1 MIDND
6 VQLIHGILDGDDK
19 AFTALV
25 RKYQKSVHAL
35 VWRKVGDFHVAEE
48 ITQDTFL
55 QVYKKLVTLKN
66 PNQFAGWLYV
76 IANRLCLNWLERRKP
91 TMQSLEDTPMEE
103 IEESS
108 YTHHISA
115 ERETEATEH
124 RSTIVKKL
132 LEKLPESERT
142 VLTLYYLG
150 EMDTKAIGRFLG
162 VSVNT
167 ITSRLQRARKR
178 LRTEEELLVHEVLGS
193 VQLPTNL
200 TENIVRRV
208 ADINPASPP
217 TGKPSFPWAAFGA
230 ATVLVILLLGVSS
243 QYIARFQKPYSFE
256 AQSEPTIEIVEAPI
270 VLDTTSKPDIQNRLG
285 RAITPGRNDRTGSQV
300 SEKVLA
306 SNTWGDSNRFS
317 GSEWTQVNGLQGGA
331 SIKLFSTSEGELYAI
346 TATGLY
352 RLANDRNA
360 WSLINTSLPTEEFL
374 PITEHRG
381 ALYLA
386 SHKIFTSTDRGETW
400 NELGDFLPR
409 GYPTGLVITN
419 GAPAQGSQA
428 PITMYLAL
436 LDKGVFRS
444 TDAGKQWIPINDG
457 LTGKRIYALAAVENT
472 AEARHHDDRD
482 RVTSEVFAGTNRGL
496 YRLNAGAW
504 DQLSMGT
511 AKAIYALEVFEKN
524 LYVSAGPDLFTTTNT
539 VEEIASD
546 DNASLNSIY
555 HSTDLGASWTDITP
569 KDKSALVRTPTGIRF
584 LPVDET
590 FLTQNTPK
598 PHLSDGGQTWTNF
611 ESDLNSFTL
620 NKQPLVAVDER
631 TFYRTG
637 IFGVHRTTDAGNSWH
652 SFTNGMAG
660 TTTLDLVLFN
670 DRLYAHTS
678 EGIFQ
683 STNGGVS
690 WESVYESLY
699 SGFFAFSKLKIADNV
714 LYVIMDEGANLR
726 VLRLSADGNMLIPV
740 ENIPDFDGE
749 GLAIEFWTEAH
760 FKELKQA
767 SLAAGRPVIKNVPAS
782 LYLLDVYGGVGGFA
796 VSDETFYIEFLGRLF
811 KWKPG
816 DPEWTNTGLV
826 DIGKRSHTGLNKG
839 FKLAVSAETI
849 YVGKR
854 DGRLFQSFDGGDSW
868 RDVTS
873 NLPLRFSSFK
883 EIIFV
888 GSMVY
893 VATDRGVLASQAG
906 THWRVITDKV
916 GAHVV
921 IDKFAVDG
929 TTVYGIGDTGVY
941 RLDKRGKWH
950 KTSPS
955 APKKVVPLVAKN
967 GNATQVPWEFDPHAT
982 DKVVSLVA
990 KNDRLYIAT
999 FQLGVFHI
1007 SLEEE

>member
-6 VQLIHGILDGDDK
+6 IQLIHEILDGDEA

-25 RKYQKSVHAL
+25 EKYQKSVHAL
-35 VWRKVGDFHVAEE
+35 AWRKVGDFHVAEE

-91 TMQSLEDTPMEE
+91 TMQSLEDTSMEE
-103 IEESS
+103 IEDSS
-108 YTHHISA
+108 YVHHISA
-115 ERETEATEH
+115 ERETEATEQ

-142 VLTLYYLG
+142 VVTLYYLG

-167 ITSRLQRARKR
+167 ITSRLQRARRR

-193 VQLPTNL
+193 VQLPTTL
-200 TENIVRRV
+200 IENIVRRV

-217 TGKPSFPWAAFGA
+217 TGKPSLPWAAFGA
-230 ATVLVILLLGVSS
+230 ATALVILLLGVSS

-256 AQSEPTIEIVEAPI
+256 AQSEPTIEIVDAPI
-270 VLDTTSKPDIQNRLG
+270 VLETTSKPDIQNRFG
-285 RAITPGRNDRTGSQV
+285 RAITPGRNNRTGLQV
-300 SEKVLA
+300 SETTLA
-306 SNTWGDSNRFS
+306 SNTWGDSSRFS
-317 GSEWTQVNGLQGGA
+317 GSQWTQVNGLQGGA
-331 SIKLFSTSEGELYAI
+331 NIKLFSTYEGGLYAI
-346 TATGLY
+346 AATGLY
-352 RLANDRNA
+352 RLANDGNT
-360 WSLINTSLPTEEFL
+360 WSLINTDLLTEEFL

-381 ALYLA
+381 ILYLA
-386 SHKIFTSTDRGETW
+386 SHKIFTSIDSGETW
-400 NELGDFLPR
+400 NELGDFLPK

-419 GAPAQGSQA
+419 GSQAQDSQA
-428 PITMYLAL
+428 PIAMYLAL
-436 LDKGVFRS
+436 LDKGIFRS
-444 TDAGKQWIPINDG
+444 TDAGKQWIPINNG
-457 LTGKRIYALAAVENT
+457 LTGKRIYTMAAVENT
-472 AEARHHDDRD
+472 
-482 RVTSEVFAGTNRGL
+482 VFAGTNRGL
-496 YRLNAGAW
+496 YRLNSGAW
-504 DQLSMGT
+504 EQLPIGT

-524 LYVSAGPDLFTTTNT
+524 LYVSAGPDLFIQKSGLQTPPTQET
-539 VEEIASD
+539 ASD
-546 DNASLNSIY
+546 NNALLNSIY
-555 HSTDLGASWTDITP
+555 HSTDLGTSWTDITP
-569 KDKSALVRTPTGIRF
+569 KDKSVLIRTPTGIRF

-590 FLTQNTPK
+590 FLTQSGAGIGVKNPTYTD
-598 PHLSDGGQTWTNF
+598 SRETWTNF
-611 ESDLNSFTL
+611 ESYLSAFTL
-620 NKQPLVAVDER
+620 HTQPLVGVDEQ
-631 TFYRTG
+631 TFYRAG
-637 IFGVHRTTDAGNSWH
+637 AFGVHRTTDAGNSWH

-660 TTTLDLVLFN
+660 TITLDLVLFN
-670 DRLYAHTS
+670 NRLYAHTA

-683 STNGGVS
+683 STDGGVL
-690 WESVYESLY
+690 WESVYEILY
-699 SGFFAFSKLKIADNV
+699 SGFFAFSKLKVVDNV

-726 VLRLSADGNMLIPV
+726 VLRLSTDGNALIPV
-740 ENIPDFDGE
+740 ESVPDFDGE
-749 GLAIEFWTEAH
+749 ALVMEFWTEAH
-760 FKELKQA
+760 FEELKQA
-767 SLAAGRPVIKNVPAS
+767 SLAAGRQVIKNVPAS

-854 DGRLFQSFDGGDSW
+854 DGRLFQSFDSGDSW

-888 GSMVY
+888 GSTVY
-893 VATDRGVLASQAG
+893 VATDKGVLASQAG
-906 THWRVITDKV
+906 THWRVITDKM
-916 GAHVV
+916 GAHVG
-921 IDKFAVDG
+921 IDTFAVEG
-929 TTVYGIGDTGVY
+929 TTVYGISDTGVH
-941 RLDKRGKWH
+941 RLDNRGKWH
-950 KTSPS
+950 KISPR
-955 APKKVVPLVAKN
+955 APKKGVSLGTEN
-967 GNATQVPWEFDPHAT
+967 NTWEFDPHTT

-990 KNDRLYIAT
+990 QNDRLYIAT
-999 FQLGVFHI
+999 FQLGVFHL
-1007 SLEEE
+1007 SLEDE

>member
-1 MIDND
+1 MIEND
-6 VQLIHGILDGDDK
+6 IQLIRRILDGDEA
-19 AFTALV
+19 AFTTLV
-25 RKYQKSVHAL
+25 EKYQKSVHAL
-35 VWRKVGDFHVAEE
+35 AWRKVGDFHVAEE

-55 QVYKKLVTLKN
+55 QVYKKLGTLKN

-76 IANRLCLNWLERRKP
+76 IANRLCINWIQRHKP

-108 YTHHISA
+108 YLHHISA

-124 RSTIVKKL
+124 RRTIVKKL

-142 VLTLYYLG
+142 VVTLYYLS
-150 EMDTKAIGRFLG
+150 EMSVKEIGRFLG

-178 LRTEEELLVHEVLGS
+178 LRTEEELLIHEVLGS
-193 VQLPTNL
+193 VQLPINL
-200 TENIVRRV
+200 TENIVRRIS
-208 ADINPASPP
+208 DINLASPP
-217 TGKPSFPWAAFGA
+217 AGKSSLPWAAFGT
-230 ATVLVILLLGVSS
+230 ATVLVVILLLGVSS

-270 VLDTTSKPDIQNRLG
+270 VLDTISKPDVRDRLG
-285 RAITPGRNDRTGSQV
+285 HAANPDRSSSKGAQI
-300 SEKVLA
+300 SEAVLA
-306 SNTWGDSNRFS
+306 SNTWGDSSRFS
-317 GSEWTQVNGLQGGA
+317 GSQWTQVNGLQGGA
-331 SIKLFSTSEGELYAI
+331 SIKLFSISEGGLYAI
-346 TATGLY
+346 TVTGLY
-352 RLANDRNA
+352 RLTNDGKTWA
-360 WSLINTSLPTEEFL
+360 LINTRLPTEEFL

-381 ALYLA
+381 ILYFA
-386 SHKIFTSTDRGETW
+386 SHKIFTSTNRGETW
-400 NELGDFLPR
+400 NELGNFLPK
-409 GYPTGLVITN
+409 GHPTGLVVTN
-419 GAPAQGSQA
+419 GAQRQGSQA
-428 PITMYLAL
+428 PIAMYLAL

-444 TDAGKQWIPINDG
+444 TDAGKQWIPIDDG
-457 LTGKRIYALAAVENT
+457 LTGKRIYALNAVENT
-472 AEARHHDDRD
+472 
-482 RVTSEVFAGTNRGL
+482 VFAGTNRGL

-504 DQLSMGT
+504 EQLPVATS
-511 AKAIYALEVFEKN
+511 KAIHSLEVFEKN
-524 LYVSAGPDLFTTTNT
+524 LYVRAGPDLFTTTKT
-539 VEEIASD
+539 AEKIAND
-546 DNASLNSIY
+546 GNASLNGVY
-555 HSTDLGASWTDITP
+555 HSTDLGTSWTDITP
-569 KDKSALVRTPTGIRF
+569 KDKSVLIRTPTGIRF

-590 FLTQNTPK
+590 FLTQSVGGIGVTNP
-598 PHLSDGGQTWTNF
+598 SYIDGGQTWTNF
-611 ESDLNSFTL
+611 EEYLNSFTL

-631 TFYRTG
+631 TFYRAG

-660 TTTLDLVLFN
+660 TMTLDLVLFN

-699 SGFFAFSKLKIADNV
+699 SGFFAFSKLKIVDNV

-726 VLRLSADGNMLIPV
+726 VLRVAADGNMLIPV
-740 ENIPDFDGE
+740 ESIPDFDGE
-749 GLAIEFWTEAH
+749 ALVMEFWTEAH
-760 FKELKQA
+760 FEELKQT

-811 KWKPG
+811 KWEPG
-816 DPEWTNTGLV
+816 DSEWTNTGLV
-826 DIGKRSHTGLNKG
+826 DIGKRSDTELNKG

-888 GSMVY
+888 GSTVY
-893 VATDRGVLASQAG
+893 VATDKGVLASRVG
-906 THWRVITDKV
+906 THWRVITDKI

-929 TTVYGIGDTGVY
+929 TTVYGIGNTGVY
-941 RLDKRGKWH
+941 RLDNPGKWH
-950 KTSPS
+950 KISPS
-955 APKKVVPLVAKN
+955 APKKVVSRVAKSSN
-967 GNATQVPWEFDPHAT
+967 TTQVPWEFDPHTT

-990 KNDRLYIAT
+990 SNDRLYIAT
-999 FQLGVFHI
+999 FQLGVFYI

>member
-1 MIDND
+1 MVKND
-6 VQLIHGILDGDDK
+6 VQLIRRILDGDDR
-19 AFTALV
+19 AFTTLV
-25 RKYQKSVHAL
+25 EKYQKSVHAL
-35 VWRKVGDFHVAEE
+35 TWRKVGDFHIAEE

-76 IANRLCLNWLERRKP
+76 IADRLCINWVQRRKP
-91 TMQSLEDTPMEE
+91 TMQSLEDTSMEE

-108 YTHHISA
+108 HAHHISA
-115 ERETEATEH
+115 EREAEATER

-142 VLTLYYLG
+142 VVTLYYLG

-178 LRTEEELLVHEVLGS
+178 LQAEEELLIHEVLSS
-193 VQLPTNL
+193 VQLPINL
-200 TENIVRRV
+200 TENIVRQV
-208 ADINPASPP
+208 ADINPTSPP
-217 TGKPSFPWAAFGA
+217 AGKPSLPWAAFGA

-243 QYIARFQKPYSFE
+243 QYIGRFQKPYSFE
-256 AQSEPTIEIVEAPI
+256 AQSEPTIEIVDAPI
-270 VLDTTSKPDIQNRLG
+270 VLDTVSKPDVRNRLG
-285 RAITPGRNDRTGSQV
+285 RAVTMGRNGRIGSQAT
-300 SEKVLA
+300 ETVLA
-306 SNTWGDSNRFS
+306 SNTWGNASRFS
-317 GSEWTQVNGLQGGA
+317 GSQWTQVNGLQGGA
-331 SIKLFSTSEGELYAI
+331 SIKLFSTSEGGLYAI
-346 TATGLY
+346 ATTGLY
-352 RLANDRNA
+352 RLASDGNA
-360 WSLINTSLPTEEFL
+360 WSLINTSLPIEEFL

-381 ALYLA
+381 TLYLA
-386 SHKIFTSTDRGETW
+386 SHKIFTSVDRGETW
-400 NELGDFLPR
+400 RTLGDFLPR
-409 GYPTGLVITN
+409 GYPTGLVITD
-419 GAPAQGSQA
+419 GAQAQGSQA

-436 LDKGVFRS
+436 LDKGIFRS
-444 TDAGKQWIPINDG
+444 TNAGKQWTPINDG
-457 LTGKRIYALAAVENT
+457 LTGKKIYAMAAVENT
-472 AEARHHDDRD
+472 
-482 RVTSEVFAGTNRGL
+482 VFAGTNRGL
-496 YRLNAGAW
+496 YRLNSGVW
-504 DQLSMGT
+504 KQLAMDT
-511 AKAIYALEVFEKN
+511 AKAIYALEVFEKH
-524 LYVSAGPDLFTTTNT
+524 LYVSAGPDLFTTTEAA
-539 VEEIASD
+539 EEIASD
-546 DNASLNSIY
+546 ANASLNRTY

-569 KDKSALVRTPTGIRF
+569 KDKSALIRTPTGIRF

-590 FLTQNTPK
+590 FLTQSVGGIGVTNPSYTD
-598 PHLSDGGQTWTNF
+598 DGPTWTNF
-611 ESDLNSFTL
+611 ESNLNPFTL
-620 NKQPLVAVDER
+620 NKQPLVAIDEQ

-637 IFGVHRTTDAGNSWH
+637 IFGVQRTTDGGNSWH

-660 TTTLDLVLFN
+660 TMTLDLVLFN
-670 DRLYAHTS
+670 DKLYAHTI

-683 STNGGVS
+683 STDGGVS

-699 SGFFAFSKLKIADNV
+699 SGFFASSKLKIVDNV
-714 LYVIMDEGANLR
+714 LYVVMDEGANLR

-740 ENIPDFDGE
+740 ESIPDFDGE
-749 GLAIEFWTEAH
+749 ALVMEFWTKAH
-760 FKELKQA
+760 FEKLKQA

-782 LYLLDVYGGVGGFA
+782 LYLLDVYGGIGGFA

-816 DPEWTNTGLV
+816 DPEWMNTGLV
-826 DIGKRSHTGLNKG
+826 DIGKRADTGLNKG

-854 DGRLFQSFDGGDSW
+854 NGGLFQSFDGGDSW

-888 GSMVY
+888 GSTVY
-893 VATDRGVLASQAG
+893 IATDKGVLASQAG

-916 GAHVV
+916 GTHVG

-929 TTVYGIGDTGVY
+929 TKVYGIGDTGVY

-950 KTSPS
+950 KISPS
-955 APKKVVPLVAKN
+955 APKKVVSLVAKN
-967 GNATQVPWEFDPHAT
+967 SNATQVPWEFDPHAT

-990 KNDRLYIAT
+990 RNDKLYIAT
-999 FQLGVFHI
+999 FQLGVFHL

>member
-1 MIDND
+1 MVKND
-6 VQLIHGILDGDDK
+6 IQLIRRILDGDDA
-19 AFTALV
+19 AFTTLV
-25 RKYQKSVHAL
+25 QKYQKSVHAL
-35 VWRKVGDFHVAEE
+35 AWRKVGDFHVAEE
-48 ITQDTFL
+48 ITQDAFL
-55 QVYKKLVTLKN
+55 QVYKKLMTLKN

-76 IANRLCLNWLERRKP
+76 IANRLCLNWIQRRKP
-91 TMQSLEDTPMEE
+91 TMQSLEDTSTEE

-108 YTHHISA
+108 YAHHTSA
-115 ERETEATEH
+115 EREAEATER

-142 VLTLYYLG
+142 VVTLYYLG

-178 LRTEEELLVHEVLGS
+178 LRTEEEFLVHEVLGS

-217 TGKPSFPWAAFGA
+217 AGNASLPWAAFGA

-256 AQSEPTIEIVEAPI
+256 ARSEPTIEIVDTSI
-270 VLDTTSKPDIQNRLG
+270 VLDTISKPDIQNRLG
-285 RAITPGRNDRTGSQV
+285 RAMTPGRNDRTGSQV
-300 SEKVLA
+300 SETALA
-306 SNTWGDSNRFS
+306 SNTWGDASRFS
-317 GSEWTQVNGLQGGA
+317 GSQWTQVNGLQGGA
-331 SIKLFSTSEGELYAI
+331 SIKLFSTSEGGLYAI
-346 TATGLY
+346 TGTGLY
-352 RLANDRNA
+352 RLTNDGNT
-360 WSLINTSLPTEEFL
+360 WSLINTGLPTEGFL
-374 PITEHRG
+374 PITEHSG
-381 ALYLA
+381 ILYLA

-400 NELGDFLPR
+400 NELGNFLPR
-409 GYPTGLVITN
+409 GYPIGLVITN
-419 GAPAQGSQA
+419 TAQRQGSQA
-428 PITMYLAL
+428 SIVMYLAL
-436 LDKGVFRS
+436 LNKGVFRS
-444 TDAGKQWIPINDG
+444 TDAGKQWIPINNG
-457 LTGKRIYALAAVENT
+457 LTGKRIYALTAVENT
-472 AEARHHDDRD
+472 
-482 RVTSEVFAGTNRGL
+482 VFAGTNRGL
-496 YRLNAGAW
+496 YRLNSGVW
-504 DQLSMGT
+504 EQLPMGT

-524 LYVSAGPDLFTTTNT
+524 LYVRTGPDLFTTTKT
-539 VEEIASD
+539 AEEIASD

-555 HSTDLGASWTDITP
+555 HSTDLGTSWTDITP
-569 KDKSALVRTPTGIRF
+569 KDKSVLIRTPTGIRF
-584 LPVDET
+584 LPVDKT
-590 FLTQNTPK
+590 FLTQSVSGIGITNPSYT
-598 PHLSDGGQTWTNF
+598 DGGQTWTHF

-620 NKQPLVAVDER
+620 NKQSLVAVNER
-631 TFYRTG
+631 TFYKAG

-660 TTTLDLVLFN
+660 TITLDLVLFN

-683 STNGGVS
+683 STDGGVS

-699 SGFFAFSKLKIADNV
+699 SGFFAFSKLKIVDHV

-726 VLRLSADGNMLIPV
+726 VLRLSADGNALIPV
-740 ENIPDFDGE
+740 KSIPDFDGE
-749 GLAIEFWTEAH
+749 ALVMEFWTEAH
-760 FKELKQA
+760 FEELKQA
-767 SLAAGRPVIKNVPAS
+767 SLAAGRQVIKNVPAS
-782 LYLLDVYGGVGGFA
+782 LYLLDVYGGIGGFA
-796 VSDETFYIEFLGRLF
+796 VSGETFYIEFLGRLF
-811 KWKPG
+811 KWKLG
-816 DPEWTNTGLV
+816 DTEWTNTGLV

-839 FKLAVSAETI
+839 FKLAVSAEII

-888 GSMVY
+888 GSTVY
-893 VATDRGVLASQAG
+893 VATNKGVLASQAG
-906 THWRVITDKV
+906 THWRVITDKM
-916 GAHVV
+916 GAHIV

-941 RLDKRGKWH
+941 RLDNRGKWH
-950 KTSPS
+950 KISPS
-955 APKKVVPLVAKN
+955 VPKKVVSLVAKN

-999 FQLGVFHI
+999 FQLGVFHL

>member
-19 AFTALV
+19 AFTTLV
-25 RKYQKSVHAL
+25 QKYQKSVHAL
-35 VWRKVGDFHVAEE
+35 AWRKVGDFHVAQE

-103 IEESS
+103 IEEAS
-108 YTHHISA
+108 YVHHISA

-142 VLTLYYLG
+142 VVTLYYLG
-150 EMDTKAIGRFLG
+150 EMDTKEIGRFLG

-217 TGKPSFPWAAFGA
+217 TGKPSLPWAAFGA
-230 ATVLVILLLGVSS
+230 ATVLVILMLGVSS

-256 AQSEPTIEIVEAPI
+256 AQSEPTIEIVDAPI
-270 VLDTTSKPDIQNRLG
+270 VLDTTSKPDIQNRFG
-285 RAITPGRNDRTGSQV
+285 RAVTPGRNDRTGSQV
-300 SEKVLA
+300 SETVLA

-331 SIKLFSTSEGELYAI
+331 SIKLFSTSDGGLYAI

-352 RLANDRNA
+352 RLANDGNT

-381 ALYLA
+381 ILYFA

-419 GAPAQGSQA
+419 GVQAQGSQA

-436 LDKGVFRS
+436 LDKGIFRS

-457 LTGKRIYALAAVENT
+457 LTDKRIYTMAAVGNM
-472 AEARHHDDRD
+472 
-482 RVTSEVFAGTNRGL
+482 VFAGTNRGL
-496 YRLNAGAW
+496 YRLNSSVW
-504 DQLSMGT
+504 EQLPMRT

-555 HSTDLGASWTDITP
+555 HSTDFGASWTDITP
-569 KDKSALVRTPTGIRF
+569 KDKSALVRTPTGIKF
-584 LPVDET
+584 LAVDET
-590 FLTQNTPK
+590 FLTQNVGGIGVTNP
-598 PHLSDGGQTWTNF
+598 SYIDGEQTWTNF
-611 ESDLNSFTL
+611 ESDLSSFTL
-620 NKQPLVAVDER
+620 NKQPLVAVDEQ
-631 TFYRTG
+631 TFYRAG

-660 TTTLDLVLFN
+660 TTTLDLLLFN

-683 STNGGVS
+683 STDGGVS
-690 WESVYESLY
+690 WESVYEPLY
-699 SGFFAFSKLKIADNV
+699 SGFSAFSKLKIVDNV

-749 GLAIEFWTEAH
+749 ALVMEFWTEAH
-760 FKELKQA
+760 FEELKQA

-782 LYLLDVYGGVGGFA
+782 LYLLDVYGGIGGFA
-796 VSDETFYIEFLGRLF
+796 VNNKTFYIEFLGRLF
-811 KWKPG
+811 KWQPG

-854 DGRLFQSFDGGDSW
+854 NGGLFQSFDSGESW

-873 NLPLRFSSFK
+873 NLPLRYSSFK

-888 GSMVY
+888 GSTVY
-893 VATDRGVLASQAG
+893 VATDKGVLASQAG
-906 THWRVITDKV
+906 THWRVITDKM

-929 TTVYGIGDTGVY
+929 TTVYGIGDTGAY
-941 RLDKRGKWH
+941 RLDKRSKWH
-950 KTSPS
+950 KISPS

-967 GNATQVPWEFDPHAT
+967 SVPWEFDPRAT

-990 KNDRLYIAT
+990 KDDRLYIAT
-999 FQLGVFHI
+999 FQFGVFHI

>member
-6 VQLIHGILDGDDK
+6 IQLIHSILGGDDA
-19 AFTALV
+19 AFTTLV
-25 RKYQKSVHAL
+25 QKYQKSVHAL
-35 VWRKVGDFHVAEE
+35 AWRKVGDFHVAEE

-55 QVYKKLVTLKN
+55 QVYKKLGTLKN

-76 IANRLCLNWLERRKP
+76 IANRLCLNWIQRRKP
-91 TMQSLEDTPMEE
+91 TMQSLEDTSMEE

-108 YTHHISA
+108 HAHHTSA
-115 ERETEATEH
+115 EREAEATEH
-124 RSTIVKKL
+124 RRTIVKNL

-142 VLTLYYLG
+142 VVTLYYLG
-150 EMDTKAIGRFLG
+150 EMDTKAIGKFLG

-167 ITSRLQRARKR
+167 ITSRLQRARRR
-178 LRTEEELLVHEVLGS
+178 LRKEEELLVHEVLGS

-200 TENIVRRV
+200 TENIVQRV
-208 ADINPASPP
+208 ADINPTSPP
-217 TGKPSFPWAAFGA
+217 PGNASLPWAAFGT
-230 ATVLVILLLGVSS
+230 ATVLVIVLLGVSS

-256 AQSEPTIEIVEAPI
+256 AQSEPTIEIVDTPI

-285 RAITPGRNDRTGSQV
+285 RAVTPSRSTRPGSQV
-300 SEKVLA
+300 SETTLA
-306 SNTWGDSNRFS
+306 SNTWGDASRFS
-317 GSEWTQVNGLQGGA
+317 GSQWTQVNGLQGGA
-331 SIKLFSTSEGELYAI
+331 GIKLFSTSEGGLYAI
-346 TATGLY
+346 TGTGLY
-352 RLANDRNA
+352 RLADDGNV
-360 WSLINTSLPTEEFL
+360 WSLINTGLPTEEFL

-381 ALYLA
+381 MLYFA

-419 GAPAQGSQA
+419 GTQGQGSQA
-428 PITMYLAL
+428 PIAMYLAL

-457 LTGKRIYALAAVENT
+457 LTGKRIYALTAVEHT
-472 AEARHHDDRD
+472 
-482 RVTSEVFAGTNRGL
+482 VFAGTNRGL

-504 DQLSMGT
+504 DQLPMGT
-511 AKAIYALEVFEKN
+511 AKAIYALEVFKKN
-524 LYVSAGPDLFTTTNT
+524 LYVSAGPDFFTTTKT
-539 VEEIASD
+539 AAEIASD
-546 DNASLNSIY
+546 DNVSLNSIY
-555 HSTDLGASWTDITP
+555 HSTDFGTSWTDITP
-569 KDKSALVRTPTGIRF
+569 KDKSVLIRTPTGIRF
-584 LPVDET
+584 LPVDKM
-590 FLTQNTPK
+590 FLTQSVGGIGVTNPSYTD
-598 PHLSDGGQTWTNF
+598 SGQTWTNF

-631 TFYRTG
+631 TFYRAG

-652 SFTNGMAG
+652 AFTNGMAG
-660 TTTLDLVLFN
+660 TITLDLGHFN

-690 WESVYESLY
+690 WETVYESLY
-699 SGFFAFSKLKIADNV
+699 SGFFAFSKLKIVDNV
-714 LYVIMDEGANLR
+714 LYVVMDEGANLR
-726 VLRLSADGNMLIPV
+726 ILRLSADGNALIPV
-740 ENIPDFDGE
+740 ESIPDFDGE
-749 GLAIEFWTEAH
+749 ALVMEFWTEAH
-760 FKELKQA
+760 FEELKQA

-811 KWKPG
+811 KWKLG

-826 DIGKRSHTGLNKG
+826 DIGKRSDTGLNKG

-854 DGRLFQSFDGGDSW
+854 EGSLFQSFDGGDSW

-888 GSMVY
+888 GSTVY
-893 VATDRGVLASQAG
+893 VATDKGVLASQAG
-906 THWRVITDKV
+906 THWRVITDKM
-916 GAHVV
+916 GAYVV
-921 IDKFAVDG
+921 IDEFAVDG

-941 RLDKRGKWH
+941 RLDNRGKWH
-950 KTSPS
+950 KISPR
-955 APKKVVPLVAKN
+955 APKKSVSLVAKN
-967 GNATQVPWEFDPHAT
+967 SVPWEFAPHAT

-990 KNDRLYIAT
+990 KNNRLYIAT
-999 FQLGVFHI
+999 FQLGVFQL

>member
-6 VQLIHGILDGDDK
+6 VQLIRGILDGDDK
-19 AFTALV
+19 AFTILV

-35 VWRKVGDFHVAEE
+35 AWRKVSDFHVAEE

-103 IEESS
+103 IEEAS
-108 YTHHISA
+108 YVHHISA

-142 VLTLYYLG
+142 VVTLYYLG
-150 EMDTKAIGRFLG
+150 EMDTKEIGRFLG

-167 ITSRLQRARKR
+167 ITSRLQRARRR

-208 ADINPASPP
+208 ADINPTSPP
-217 TGKPSFPWAAFGA
+217 TGKPTLPWAAFGA

-256 AQSEPTIEIVEAPI
+256 AQSEPTIEIVDAPI

-285 RAITPGRNDRTGSQV
+285 PAITPGRNDRTGSQV
-300 SEKVLA
+300 SETVLA

-331 SIKLFSTSEGELYAI
+331 SIKLFSTSDGGLYAI
-346 TATGLY
+346 TVTGLY
-352 RLANDRNA
+352 RLANDGNT

-381 ALYLA
+381 TLYLA

-409 GYPTGLVITN
+409 GHPTGLVITN
-419 GAPAQGSQA
+419 GVQAQGSQA
-428 PITMYLAL
+428 PIAMYLAL

-457 LTGKRIYALAAVENT
+457 LTDKRIYTMAAVGNM
-472 AEARHHDDRD
+472 
-482 RVTSEVFAGTNRGL
+482 VFAGTNRGL

-504 DQLSMGT
+504 DQLRVGT

-569 KDKSALVRTPTGIRF
+569 KDKSALVRTPTGIKF
-584 LPVDET
+584 LAVDET
-590 FLTQNTPK
+590 FLTQSAVK
-598 PHLSDGGQTWTNF
+598 PSYTDGEQTWTNF
-611 ESDLNSFTL
+611 ESYLSSFTL
-620 NKQPLVAVDER
+620 NKQPLVAVDKR
-631 TFYRTG
+631 TFYRAG

-660 TTTLDLVLFN
+660 TTTLDLLLFN

-683 STNGGVS
+683 STDEGVS
-690 WESVYESLY
+690 WESVYEPLY
-699 SGFFAFSKLKIADNV
+699 SGFSAFSKLKIVDNV

-726 VLRLSADGNMLIPV
+726 VLRLSADGNMLIPT

-749 GLAIEFWTEAH
+749 TLVMEFWTEAH
-760 FKELKQA
+760 FEELKQA
-767 SLAAGRPVIKNVPAS
+767 SLTAGRPVIKNVPAS
-782 LYLLDVYGGVGGFA
+782 LYLLDVYGGIGGFA

-811 KWKPG
+811 KWQPG

-854 DGRLFQSFDGGDSW
+854 NGGLFQSFDGGESW

-873 NLPLRFSSFK
+873 NLPLRYSSFK

-888 GSMVY
+888 GSTVY
-893 VATDRGVLASQAG
+893 VATDKGVLASQAG
-906 THWRVITDKV
+906 THWRVITDKM
-916 GAHVV
+916 GAQVV

-929 TTVYGIGDTGVY
+929 TTVYGIGDTGAY
-941 RLDKRGKWH
+941 RLDKRSKWH
-950 KTSPS
+950 KISPS

-967 GNATQVPWEFDPHAT
+967 SVPWEFDPHAT

-999 FQLGVFHI
+999 FQFGVFHI

>member
-19 AFTALV
+19 AFTILV

-35 VWRKVGDFHVAEE
+35 AWRKVGDFHVAEE

-55 QVYKKLVTLKN
+55 QVYKKLGTLKN

-91 TMQSLEDTPMEE
+91 TMQSLEDTSMEE

-108 YTHHISA
+108 YVHHISA

-142 VLTLYYLG
+142 VVTLYYLG
-150 EMDTKAIGRFLG
+150 EMDTKEIGRFLG

-167 ITSRLQRARKR
+167 ITSRLQRARRR

-217 TGKPSFPWAAFGA
+217 TGKPLLPWAAFGA

-256 AQSEPTIEIVEAPI
+256 AQSEPTIEIVDAPL

-300 SEKVLA
+300 SETVLA

-317 GSEWTQVNGLQGGA
+317 GSQWTQVNGLQGGA

-381 ALYLA
+381 TLYFA

-409 GYPTGLVITN
+409 GHPTGLVITN
-419 GAPAQGSQA
+419 GAQAQGSQA
-428 PITMYLAL
+428 PIIMYLAL

-444 TDAGKQWIPINDG
+444 TDAGKQWVPINDG
-457 LTGKRIYALAAVENT
+457 LTDKRIYTMAAVGNM
-472 AEARHHDDRD
+472 
-482 RVTSEVFAGTNRGL
+482 VFAGTNRGL

-504 DQLSMGT
+504 DQLRVGT

-524 LYVSAGPDLFTTTNT
+524 LYVSAGPDLFTTTKT
-539 VEEIASD
+539 AEEITSD
-546 DNASLNSIY
+546 DNASLNRIY
-555 HSTDLGASWTDITP
+555 QSTDLGTSWTDITP
-569 KDKSALVRTPTGIRF
+569 KDKSALVRTPTGIK
-584 LPVDET
+584 LLAVDET
-590 FLTQNTPK
+590 FLTQSVGGIGVTNPSYT
-598 PHLSDGGQTWTNF
+598 DGEQTWTNF
-611 ESDLNSFTL
+611 ESDLSSFTL
-620 NKQPLVAVDER
+620 NKQPFVAVDER
-631 TFYRTG
+631 TFYRAG
-637 IFGVHRTTDAGNSWH
+637 IFGVHRTTDAGTSWH

-660 TTTLDLVLFN
+660 TITLDLVLFN
-670 DRLYAHTS
+670 NRLYAHTS

-683 STNGGVS
+683 STDGGVS

-699 SGFFAFSKLKIADNV
+699 SGFFAFSKLKIVDNV

-726 VLRLSADGNMLIPV
+726 VLRLSADGKALIPV

-749 GLAIEFWTEAH
+749 ALVTEFWTEAH
-760 FKELKQA
+760 FEELKQA

-782 LYLLDVYGGVGGFA
+782 LYLLDVYGGIGGFA
-796 VSDETFYIEFLGRLF
+796 VSNETFYIEFLGRLF

-816 DPEWTNTGLV
+816 APEWMNTGLV

-854 DGRLFQSFDGGDSW
+854 NGGLFQSFDGGESW

-873 NLPLRFSSFK
+873 NLPLRYSSFK

-888 GSMVY
+888 GSTVY
-893 VATDRGVLASQAG
+893 VATDRGVLASQVG
-906 THWRVITDKV
+906 THWRVITDKM

-950 KTSPS
+950 KISPS
-955 APKKVVPLVAKN
+955 APKKVVSRVAEN
-967 GNATQVPWEFDPHAT
+967 SVPWEFDPHAT

-990 KNDRLYIAT
+990 KDDRLYIAT
-999 FQLGVFHI
+999 FQLGVFHL

>member
-6 VQLIHGILDGDDK
+6 VQLIRRILDGDEA
-19 AFTALV
+19 AFTTLV
-25 RKYQKSVHAL
+25 QKYQKSVHAL
-35 VWRKVGDFHVAEE
+35 TWRKVGDFHVAEE

-55 QVYKKLVTLKN
+55 QAYKKLGTLKN

-76 IANRLCLNWLERRKP
+76 IANRLCLNWIQRHKP
-91 TMQSLEDTPMEE
+91 TMQSLEDTSMEE

-108 YTHHISA
+108 YAYHISA
-115 ERETEATEH
+115 ERETEATED

-142 VLTLYYLG
+142 LVTLYYLG

-217 TGKPSFPWAAFGA
+217 TGNSSLPWAAFSA

-256 AQSEPTIEIVEAPI
+256 VQSEPTIEIVDAPI

-285 RAITPGRNDRTGSQV
+285 RAVSPSRSTGLGSQG
-300 SEKVLA
+300 SETVLA
-306 SNTWGDSNRFS
+306 SNTWGDSSRFS
-317 GSEWTQVNGLQGGA
+317 GSQWTQVNGLQGGA
-331 SIKLFSTSEGELYAI
+331 GIKLFSTSEGGLYAI
-346 TATGLY
+346 TVTGLY
-352 RLANDRNA
+352 RLATDGNA
-360 WSLINTSLPTEEFL
+360 WSLINTGLLTEEFL

-381 ALYLA
+381 ILYLA
-386 SHKIFTSTDRGETW
+386 SHKMFTSTDRGETW
-400 NELGDFLPR
+400 NELGDFLPK

-419 GAPAQGSQA
+419 RAQGQGSQA
-428 PITMYLAL
+428 PIAMYLAL

-444 TDAGKQWIPINDG
+444 TDAGKQWIPINNG
-457 LTGKRIYALAAVENT
+457 LTGKRIYALTAVENT
-472 AEARHHDDRD
+472 
-482 RVTSEVFAGTNRGL
+482 VFAGTNRGL

-504 DQLSMGT
+504 DQLPIGT

-524 LYVSAGPDLFTTTNT
+524 LYVRTGPDLFTTTKT
-539 VEEIASD
+539 AEEIASD
-546 DNASLNSIY
+546 DNTNLNSIY
-555 HSTDLGASWTDITP
+555 HSTDFGTSWTDITP
-569 KDKSALVRTPTGIRF
+569 KDKSVLIRTPTGIRF
-584 LPVDET
+584 LPVDKT
-590 FLTQNTPK
+590 FLTQ
-598 PHLSDGGQTWTNF
+598 SVGGTGVTNPSYTDDRQTWTNF
-611 ESDLNSFTL
+611 ESDLSAFTL
-620 NKQPLVAVDER
+620 NKQPLVAVNER
-631 TFYRTG
+631 TFYRAG

-660 TTTLDLVLFN
+660 TITLDLVLFN

-683 STNGGVS
+683 STDGGVS

-699 SGFFAFSKLKIADNV
+699 SGFFAFSKLKIVDNV

-740 ENIPDFDGE
+740 EGVPDFDGE
-749 GLAIEFWTEAH
+749 ALVMEFWTEAH
-760 FKELKQA
+760 FEKLKQV
-767 SLAAGRPVIKNVPAS
+767 SLAAGHPVIKNVPAS
-782 LYLLDVYGGVGGFA
+782 LYLLDVYGGIGGFA

-826 DIGKRSHTGLNKG
+826 DIGKRSDTGLNKG

-854 DGRLFQSFDGGDSW
+854 DSRLFQSFDGGGSW

-888 GSMVY
+888 GSTVY
-893 VATDRGVLASQAG
+893 IATDKGVLASRAG
-906 THWRVITDKV
+906 THWRVITNKT

-921 IDKFAVDG
+921 IDKFAVEG
-929 TTVYGIGDTGVY
+929 TKVYGIGNTGVY

-950 KTSPS
+950 KISPS
-955 APKKVVPLVAKN
+955 APKKVVSLVAKN
-967 GNATQVPWEFDPHAT
+967 SVPWEFDPHAT

-990 KNDRLYIAT
+990 SNDKLYIAT
-999 FQLGVFHI
+999 FQLGVFHF
-1007 SLEEE
+1007 SLEKE

>member
-6 VQLIHGILDGDDK
+6 IQLIRRILDGDEA
-19 AFTALV
+19 AFTTLV
-25 RKYQKSVHAL
+25 QKYQKSVHAL
-35 VWRKVGDFHVAEE
+35 AWRKVGDFHVAEE

-76 IANRLCLNWLERRKP
+76 IANRLCLNWIQRHKP
-91 TMQSLEDTPMEE
+91 TMQSLEDTSTEE

-108 YTHHISA
+108 YAYHTSA

-142 VLTLYYLG
+142 VVTLYYLG

-178 LRTEEELLVHEVLGS
+178 LRAEEELLVHEVLGS

-208 ADINPASPP
+208 TDISPASPP
-217 TGKPSFPWAAFGA
+217 AGKPSLPWAAFGA

-243 QYIARFQKPYSFE
+243 QYIARFQRPYSFE
-256 AQSEPTIEIVEAPI
+256 AQSEPTIEIVDTPI

-300 SEKVLA
+300 SETVLA
-306 SNTWGDSNRFS
+306 SNTWGNSSKFSDSQ
-317 GSEWTQVNGLQGGA
+317 WTQVNGLQGGA
-331 SIKLFSTSEGELYAI
+331 GINLFSTSEGGLYAI
-346 TATGLY
+346 TGTGLY
-352 RLANDRNA
+352 RLANDGNA
-360 WSLINTSLPTEEFL
+360 WSLINTGLPTEEFL
-374 PITEHRG
+374 PITEHSG
-381 ALYLA
+381 ILYIA

-400 NELGDFLPR
+400 NELGGFLPR

-419 GAPAQGSQA
+419 GTQRQSSQA
-428 PITMYLAL
+428 PIAMYLAL
-436 LDKGVFRS
+436 LDKGIFRS
-444 TDAGKQWIPINDG
+444 TDAGKQWIPINNG
-457 LTGKRIYALAAVENT
+457 LTGKRIYALTAVENT
-472 AEARHHDDRD
+472 
-482 RVTSEVFAGTNRGL
+482 VFAGTNRGL

-504 DQLSMGT
+504 DQLPMGT
-511 AKAIYALEVFEKN
+511 AEAIYALEVFEKN
-524 LYVSAGPDLFTTTNT
+524 LYVSAGPDLFTTTKT
-539 VEEIASD
+539 AAEIAND

-555 HSTDLGASWTDITP
+555 HSTDFGTSWTDITP
-569 KDKSALVRTPTGIRF
+569 KDKSVLIRTPTGIRF
-584 LPVDET
+584 LPVDKT
-590 FLTQNTPK
+590 FLTQNVGGIGVTNP
-598 PHLSDGGQTWTNF
+598 SYTDGGQAWTHF

-631 TFYRTG
+631 TFYRAG

-652 SFTNGMAG
+652 AFTNGMAG
-660 TTTLDLVLFN
+660 TITLDLVLFK

-683 STNGGVS
+683 SMDGGVS

-699 SGFFAFSKLKIADNV
+699 SGFFAFSKLKIVDNV
-714 LYVIMDEGANLR
+714 LYVVMDEGDNLR
-726 VLRLSADGNMLIPV
+726 VLRLSADGNALVPV
-740 ENIPDFDGE
+740 EGIPDFDGE
-749 GLAIEFWTEAH
+749 ALVMEFWTEAH
-760 FKELKQA
+760 FEELKQV
-767 SLAAGRPVIKNVPAS
+767 SLAGGRQVIKNVPAS

-826 DIGKRSHTGLNKG
+826 DIGKRSDTGLNKG
-839 FKLAVSAETI
+839 FKLAVSAGTI

-883 EIIFV
+883 EITFV
-888 GSMVY
+888 GSTVY
-893 VATDRGVLASQAG
+893 VATDKGVLASQAG
-906 THWRVITDKV
+906 THWRVITDKM

-950 KTSPS
+950 KISPS
-955 APKKVVPLVAKN
+955 APKKGVSLVAKN

-999 FQLGVFHI
+999 FQLGVFQL

>member
-6 VQLIHGILDGDDK
+6 VQLIHGILAGDDE
-19 AFTALV
+19 AFSTLV
-25 RKYQKSVHAL
+25 QKYQKSVHAL

-76 IANRLCLNWLERRKP
+76 IANRLCINWIQRRKP
-91 TMQSLEDTPMEE
+91 TMQSLEDTSMEE

-108 YTHHISA
+108 YAHHISA
-115 ERETEATEH
+115 ERETEATER

-142 VLTLYYLG
+142 VVTLYYLG
-150 EMDTKAIGRFLG
+150 KMDTKEIGRFLG

-167 ITSRLQRARKR
+167 ITSRLQRARRR

-193 VQLPTNL
+193 VQLPINL

-217 TGKPSFPWAAFGA
+217 VGKPSLPWAAFGA

-256 AQSEPTIEIVEAPI
+256 AQSEPTIEIVDAPI
-270 VLDTTSKPDIQNRLG
+270 VLDTISKPDIQNRLG
-285 RAITPGRNDRTGSQV
+285 RAVTPGRSTRPGSQV
-300 SEKVLA
+300 SETVLA
-306 SNTWGDSNRFS
+306 PNTWGDSSKFS
-317 GSEWTQVNGLQGGA
+317 GSQWTQVNGLQGGA
-331 SIKLFSTSEGELYAI
+331 SIKLFSTSDGGLYAI
-346 TATGLY
+346 TVTGLY
-352 RLANDRNA
+352 RLANDGNA

-381 ALYLA
+381 TLYLA
-386 SHKIFTSTDRGETW
+386 SHKIFTSTDSGETW

-419 GAPAQGSQA
+419 RAQGQNSQA
-428 PITMYLAL
+428 PIAMYLAL
-436 LDKGVFRS
+436 LDKGIFRS
-444 TDAGKQWIPINDG
+444 TDAGKQWIPINNG
-457 LTGKRIYALAAVENT
+457 LTDKRIYAMAAVGNT
-472 AEARHHDDRD
+472 
-482 RVTSEVFAGTNRGL
+482 VFAGTNRGL
-496 YRLNAGAW
+496 YRLNAGVW
-504 DQLSMGT
+504 DQLPMGT
-511 AKAIYALEVFEKN
+511 AKAIYSLEIFEEN
-524 LYVSAGPDLFTTTNT
+524 LYVSVGPDLFTTTKT
-539 VEEIASD
+539 AEEIAIN

-555 HSTDLGASWTDITP
+555 HSTDLGTSWTDITP
-569 KDKSALVRTPTGIRF
+569 KDKSALIRTPTGIRF
-584 LPVDET
+584 LPVDEP
-590 FLTQNTPK
+590 FLTQSVVK
-598 PHLSDGGQTWTNF
+598 PHLTDGGQTWTNF
-611 ESDLNSFTL
+611 ESYLSSFTL

-631 TFYRTG
+631 TFYRAG

-660 TTTLDLVLFN
+660 TITLDLVLFN

-699 SGFFAFSKLKIADNV
+699 SGFFAFSKLKIVDNV

-740 ENIPDFDGE
+740 ENIPDFDGQV
-749 GLAIEFWTEAH
+749 LVMEFWTEAH
-760 FKELKQA
+760 FEELKQA

-796 VSDETFYIEFLGRLF
+796 VSNETFYIEFLGRLF

-816 DPEWTNTGLV
+816 APEWTNTGLV

-854 DGRLFQSFDGGDSW
+854 DGGLFQSFDGGDSW

-883 EIIFV
+883 ETVFV
-888 GSMVY
+888 GSTVY
-893 VATDRGVLASQAG
+893 VATDKGVLASQAG
-906 THWRVITDKV
+906 THWRVITDKM
-916 GAHVV
+916 GAYTI

-929 TTVYGIGDTGVY
+929 TKVYGIGDTGVY
-941 RLDKRGKWH
+941 RLDNRGKWH
-950 KTSPS
+950 KISPS
-955 APKKVVPLVAKN
+955 APKKVVSLIAKN
-967 GNATQVPWEFDPHAT
+967 DNATQVPWEFDPHAT

-999 FQLGVFHI
+999 FQLGVFHL

>member
-6 VQLIHGILDGDDK
+6 VQLIHGILDGDEA
-19 AFTALV
+19 AFTTLV
-25 RKYQKSVHAL
+25 QKYQKSVHAL

-76 IANRLCLNWLERRKP
+76 IANRRCLNWIQRRKP
-91 TMQSLEDTPMEE
+91 TMQSLEDTPTEE

-108 YTHHISA
+108 YVHHISA
-115 ERETEATEH
+115 ERETEVTEH
-124 RSTIVKKL
+124 RNTIVKKL

-142 VLTLYYLG
+142 VVTLYYLG
-150 EMDTKAIGRFLG
+150 EMDTKEIGRFLG

-217 TGKPSFPWAAFGA
+217 TGNPSLPWAAFGA
-230 ATVLVILLLGVSS
+230 ATVLVILLLGASS
-243 QYIARFQKPYSFE
+243 QYIAHFQKPYSFE

-270 VLDTTSKPDIQNRLG
+270 ALDTTSKPDIQNRLG
-285 RAITPGRNDRTGSQV
+285 HAITAGRNTKTGSQV
-300 SEKVLA
+300 SETVLA
-306 SNTWGDSNRFS
+306 SNTWGDSSKFS
-317 GSEWTQVNGLQGGA
+317 GSQWTQVNGLQGGA
-331 SIKLFSTSEGELYAI
+331 GIKLFSTSEGGLYAL
-346 TATGLY
+346 TGTGLY
-352 RLANDRNA
+352 RLADDGNA
-360 WSLINTSLPTEEFL
+360 WSLINTSLPIEEFL
-374 PITEHRG
+374 PIKEHEG
-381 ALYLA
+381 TLYLA
-386 SHKIFTSTDRGETW
+386 AHKIFTSTDRGETW
-400 NELGDFLPR
+400 NELGDFLPK

-419 GAPAQGSQA
+419 GAQEQGSQA
-428 PITMYLAL
+428 SIAMYLAL

-444 TDAGKQWIPINDG
+444 TDAGKQWTPINNG
-457 LTGKRIYALAAVENT
+457 LTGKRIYALTAVENT
-472 AEARHHDDRD
+472 M
-482 RVTSEVFAGTNRGL
+482 FAGTNRGL
-496 YRLNAGAW
+496 YRLNSGVW
-504 DQLSMGT
+504 EQLPMGT

-524 LYVSAGPDLFTTTNT
+524 LYVRTSLDLFTMTKTA
-539 VEEIASD
+539 EEITSD
-546 DNASLNSIY
+546 DNTSLNSIY
-555 HSTDLGASWTDITP
+555 HSTDLGTSWTDITP
-569 KDKSALVRTPTGIRF
+569 KGKSALIRTPTGIRF
-584 LPVDET
+584 LPVDEPL
-590 FLTQNTPK
+590 LTQSIVGA
-598 PHLSDGGQTWTNF
+598 HAIDGEQTWTNF
-611 ESDLNSFTL
+611 EPYLNSFTL
-620 NKQPLVAVDER
+620 DKQPLVAVDER
-631 TFYRTG
+631 TFYRAG

-660 TTTLDLVLFN
+660 TVILDLVLFN

-699 SGFFAFSKLKIADNV
+699 SGFFAFSKLKIIDNV

-740 ENIPDFDGE
+740 EDIPDFDGE
-749 GLAIEFWTEAH
+749 ALVMEFWTETH
-760 FKELKQA
+760 FEELKQA
-767 SLAAGRPVIKNVPAS
+767 SLTAGRQVIKNVPAS
-782 LYLLDVYGGVGGFA
+782 LYLLDVYGGIGGFA
-796 VSDETFYIEFLGRLF
+796 VSDGAFYIEFLGRLF

-816 DPEWTNTGLV
+816 DPEWMNTGLV

-854 DGRLFQSFDGGDSW
+854 DSRLFQSFDGGDSW

-883 EIIFV
+883 EITFV
-888 GSMVY
+888 GSTVY
-893 VATDRGVLASQAG
+893 VATDKGVLASRAG
-906 THWRVITDKV
+906 THWRVITDKM
-916 GAHVV
+916 GAYVV

-941 RLDKRGKWH
+941 RLENRGKWH
-950 KTSPS
+950 KISPS
-955 APKKVVPLVAKN
+955 APKKGISLVAKN
-967 GNATQVPWEFDPHAT
+967 SNTTQVPWEFDPHAT

-990 KNDRLYIAT
+990 SNNKLYIAT

>member
-6 VQLIHGILDGDDK
+6 VQLIHEILDGDEA
-19 AFTALV
+19 AFTTLV
-25 RKYQKSVHAL
+25 QKYQKSVHAL
-35 VWRKVGDFHVAEE
+35 AWRKVGDFHVAEE

-55 QVYKKLVTLKN
+55 QVYKKLGTLKN

-76 IANRLCLNWLERRKP
+76 IANRLCLNWIQRRKP
-91 TMQSLEDTPMEE
+91 TMQSLEDTPIEE

-108 YTHHISA
+108 HAHHISA
-115 ERETEATEH
+115 ERETEATER

-142 VLTLYYLG
+142 VVTLYYLG
-150 EMDTKAIGRFLG
+150 EMDTKAIGKFLG

-193 VQLPTNL
+193 IQLPTHL

-217 TGKPSFPWAAFGA
+217 PGKPSLPWAAFGA

-256 AQSEPTIEIVEAPI
+256 AQSEPTIEIVDAPI
-270 VLDTTSKPDIQNRLG
+270 VRETTSKPDLQNRLG
-285 RAITPGRNDRTGSQV
+285 RAITPGRNNRTGSQV
-300 SEKVLA
+300 SETTLA
-306 SNTWGDSNRFS
+306 SNTWGDSSRFS
-317 GSEWTQVNGLQGGA
+317 GSQWTQVNGLQGGA
-331 SIKLFSTSEGELYAI
+331 SIKLFSTYEGGLYAI
-346 TATGLY
+346 TGTGLY
-352 RLANDRNA
+352 RLANDRRT
-360 WSLINTSLPTEEFL
+360 WSLINTGLPTEEFL
-374 PITEHRG
+374 PITEHSG
-381 ALYLA
+381 ILYLA

-400 NELGDFLPR
+400 NALGDFLPS

-419 GAPAQGSQA
+419 GAQRQNSQT
-428 PITMYLAL
+428 PITMSLAL

-444 TDAGKQWIPINDG
+444 TDAGKQWTPINNG
-457 LTGKRIYALAAVENT
+457 LTSKRIYTMAAVENT
-472 AEARHHDDRD
+472 
-482 RVTSEVFAGTNRGL
+482 VFAGTNRGL
-496 YRLNAGAW
+496 YRLNSGVW
-504 DQLSMGT
+504 EQLHIGT
-511 AKAIYALEVFEKN
+511 TKAIYALEVFEKN
-524 LYVSAGPDLFTTTNT
+524 LYVSAGPDLFIQKSRLQTPPTK
-539 VEEIASD
+539 EIASD
-546 DNASLNSIY
+546 DNARLNSIY
-555 HSTDLGASWTDITP
+555 HSTDVGTSWTDITP
-569 KDKSALVRTPTGIRF
+569 KDKSVLIRTPTGIRF
-584 LPVDET
+584 LPLNKV
-590 FLTQNTPK
+590 FLTQSAVGIGVTNPSYT
-598 PHLSDGGQTWTNF
+598 DGGQTWTNF
-611 ESDLNSFTL
+611 ESDLSSFTL
-620 NKQPLVAVDER
+620 NKQPLVAVDEQ

-637 IFGVHRTTDAGNSWH
+637 IFGVHRTTDGGNSWH
-652 SFTNGMAG
+652 PFTNGMAG
-660 TTTLDLVLFN
+660 TITLDLVLFN

-683 STNGGVS
+683 STNAGVS

-699 SGFFAFSKLKIADNV
+699 SSFFAFSKLKIVDNV

-726 VLRLSADGNMLIPV
+726 VLRLSADGNTLIPV
-740 ENIPDFDGE
+740 ESVPDFDGE
-749 GLAIEFWTEAH
+749 ALVMEFWTEAH
-760 FKELKQA
+760 FEELKQA
-767 SLAAGRPVIKNVPAS
+767 SLAAGRQVIKNVPAS

-811 KWKPG
+811 KWKSG

-826 DIGKRSHTGLNKG
+826 DIGKRSDTGLNKG
-839 FKLAVSAETI
+839 FKLAVSAETV

-854 DGRLFQSFDGGDSW
+854 KGNLFQSFDGGDSW

-888 GSMVY
+888 GSTVY
-893 VATDRGVLASQAG
+893 VATDKGVLASQAG

-916 GAHVV
+916 GASIV

-941 RLDKRGKWH
+941 RLDTRRKWH
-950 KTSPS
+950 KISPS
-955 APKKVVPLVAKN
+955 APKKGVSLGAEN
-967 GNATQVPWEFDPHAT
+967 NTWEFDPHTT

-1007 SLEEE
+1007 SIEDE

>member
-6 VQLIHGILDGDDK
+6 IQLIRRILDGDEA
-19 AFTALV
+19 AFTTLV
-25 RKYQKSVHAL
+25 QKYQKSVHAL
-35 VWRKVGDFHVAEE
+35 AWRKVGDFHVAEE

-76 IANRLCLNWLERRKP
+76 IANRRCLNWIQRHQP

-108 YTHHISA
+108 YAHHISA

-142 VLTLYYLG
+142 VVTLYYLG

-217 TGKPSFPWAAFGA
+217 TGKPSLPWAAFGA

-243 QYIARFQKPYSFE
+243 QYIARSQKPYSFE

-270 VLDTTSKPDIQNRLG
+270 VLDTTSKPDTQNRLG
-285 RAITPGRNDRTGSQV
+285 RAITPGRNNKTGSQV
-300 SEKVLA
+300 SETVLA
-306 SNTWGDSNRFS
+306 SNTWGDSSRFS
-317 GSEWTQVNGLQGGA
+317 GSQWTQVNGLQGGA
-331 SIKLFSTSEGELYAI
+331 GIKLFSTSEGGLYAL
-346 TATGLY
+346 TVTGLY
-352 RLANDRNA
+352 RLADDGNA
-360 WSLINTSLPTEEFL
+360 WSLINTSLPIEEFL
-374 PITEHRG
+374 PIKEHEG
-381 ALYLA
+381 TLYLA
-386 SHKIFTSTDRGETW
+386 AHKIFTSTDRGETW
-400 NELGDFLPR
+400 NELGDFLPK

-419 GAPAQGSQA
+419 GAQEQGSQA
-428 PITMYLAL
+428 SIAMYLAL
-436 LDKGVFRS
+436 LDKGIFRS
-444 TDAGKQWIPINDG
+444 TDVGKQWTPINNG
-457 LTGKRIYALAAVENT
+457 LTGKRIYALTAVENT
-472 AEARHHDDRD
+472 
-482 RVTSEVFAGTNRGL
+482 VFAGTNRGL
-496 YRLNAGAW
+496 YRLNSGVW
-504 DQLSMGT
+504 EQLPMGP
-511 AKAIYALEVFEKN
+511 AKAIYALEVFERN
-524 LYVSAGPDLFTTTNT
+524 LYVRTGTDLFTMTKTA
-539 VEEIASD
+539 EEIASD
-546 DNASLNSIY
+546 DNTSLNSIY
-555 HSTDLGASWTDITP
+555 HSTDLGTSWTDITP
-569 KDKSALVRTPTGIRF
+569 KEKSALIRTPTGIRF
-584 LPVDET
+584 LAVDEPL
-590 FLTQNTPK
+590 LTQSIAGT
-598 PHLSDGGQTWTNF
+598 HATDGAQTWTNF
-611 ESDLNSFTL
+611 EPYLNSFTL
-620 NKQPLVAVDER
+620 DKQPLVAVDEQ
-631 TFYRTG
+631 TFYRAG

-660 TTTLDLVLFN
+660 TVTLDLVLFN
-670 DRLYAHTS
+670 DQLYAHTS

-683 STNGGVS
+683 STDGGVS

-699 SGFFAFSKLKIADNV
+699 SGFFAFSKLKIIDNV

-740 ENIPDFDGE
+740 ESIPDFDGE
-749 GLAIEFWTEAH
+749 GLVMEFWTEAH
-760 FKELKQA
+760 FEELKQA
-767 SLAAGRPVIKNVPAS
+767 DLAAGRQVIKNVPAS

-816 DPEWTNTGLV
+816 DPEWTHTGLV
-826 DIGKRSHTGLNKG
+826 DIGKRSHTGFNQG
-839 FKLAVSAETI
+839 FKLAVAAETI

-883 EIIFV
+883 EIVFV
-888 GSMVY
+888 GSTVY
-893 VATDRGVLASQAG
+893 IATDKGVLASRAG
-906 THWRVITDKV
+906 THWRVITDKM
-916 GAHVV
+916 GAYVV

-941 RLDKRGKWH
+941 RLENRGKWH
-950 KTSPS
+950 KISPS
-955 APKKVVPLVAKN
+955 APKKVVSLVAKN
-967 GNATQVPWEFDPHAT
+967 DNATQVPWEFDPHTT

-990 KNDRLYIAT
+990 KNNKLYIAT

-1007 SLEEE
+1007 SLDEE

>member
-19 AFTALV
+19 AFTILV

-35 VWRKVGDFHVAEE
+35 AWRKVGDFHVAEE

-55 QVYKKLVTLKN
+55 QAYKKLVTLKN

-108 YTHHISA
+108 YAHHISA

-142 VLTLYYLG
+142 VVTLYYLG
-150 EMDTKAIGRFLG
+150 EMDTKEIGRFLG

-208 ADINPASPP
+208 TDINPASPS
-217 TGKPSFPWAAFGA
+217 TGKPSLPWAAFGA

-256 AQSEPTIEIVEAPI
+256 AQSEPTIEIVDAPL

-317 GSEWTQVNGLQGGA
+317 GSQWTQVNGLQGGA

-381 ALYLA
+381 TLYFA

-409 GYPTGLVITN
+409 GHPTGLVITN
-419 GAPAQGSQA
+419 GAQAQGSQA
-428 PITMYLAL
+428 PIIMYLAL

-444 TDAGKQWIPINDG
+444 TDAGKQWVPINDG
-457 LTGKRIYALAAVENT
+457 LTDKRIYTMAAVGNM
-472 AEARHHDDRD
+472 
-482 RVTSEVFAGTNRGL
+482 VFAGTNRGL

-504 DQLSMGT
+504 DQLRVGT

-524 LYVSAGPDLFTTTNT
+524 LYVSAGPDLFTTTKT
-539 VEEIASD
+539 AEEITSD
-546 DNASLNSIY
+546 DNASLNRIY
-555 HSTDLGASWTDITP
+555 QSTDLGTSWTDITP
-569 KDKSALVRTPTGIRF
+569 KDKSALVRTPTGIK
-584 LPVDET
+584 LLAVDET
-590 FLTQNTPK
+590 FLTQSVGGIGVTNPSYT
-598 PHLSDGGQTWTNF
+598 DGEQTWTNF
-611 ESDLNSFTL
+611 ESDLSSFTL
-620 NKQPLVAVDER
+620 NKQPFVAVDER
-631 TFYRTG
+631 TFYRAG
-637 IFGVHRTTDAGNSWH
+637 IFGVHRTTDAGTSWH

-660 TTTLDLVLFN
+660 TITLDLVLFN
-670 DRLYAHTS
+670 NRLYAHTS

-683 STNGGVS
+683 STDGGVS

-699 SGFFAFSKLKIADNV
+699 SGFFAFSKLKIVDNV

-726 VLRLSADGNMLIPV
+726 VLRLSADGKALIPV

-749 GLAIEFWTEAH
+749 ALVTEFWTEAH
-760 FKELKQA
+760 FEELKQA

-782 LYLLDVYGGVGGFA
+782 LYLLDVYGGIGGFA
-796 VSDETFYIEFLGRLF
+796 VSNETFYIEFLGRLF

-816 DPEWTNTGLV
+816 APEWMNTGLV

-854 DGRLFQSFDGGDSW
+854 NGGLFQSFDGGESW

-873 NLPLRFSSFK
+873 NLPLRYSSFK

-888 GSMVY
+888 GSTVY
-893 VATDRGVLASQAG
+893 VATDRGVLASQVG
-906 THWRVITDKV
+906 THWRVITDKM

-950 KTSPS
+950 KISPS

-967 GNATQVPWEFDPHAT
+967 SVPWEFDPHAT
-982 DKVVSLVA
+982 DTVVSLVA

-999 FQLGVFHI
+999 FQLGVFHL

>member
-6 VQLIHGILDGDDK
+6 VQLIHGILAGDDG
-19 AFTALV
+19 AFTTLV
-25 RKYQKSVHAL
+25 QKYQKSVHAL
-35 VWRKVGDFHVAEE
+35 AWRKVGDFHVAEE

-55 QVYKKLVTLKN
+55 QVYKKLGTLKN

-76 IANRLCLNWLERRKP
+76 IANRRCLNWIQRRKP
-91 TMQSLEDTPMEE
+91 TMQSLEDTSTEE

-108 YTHHISA
+108 YAHHISA
-115 ERETEATEH
+115 ERETEATER

-142 VLTLYYLG
+142 VVTLYYLG

-178 LRTEEELLVHEVLGS
+178 LRMEEELLVHEVLGS

-208 ADINPASPP
+208 TDINPASPP
-217 TGKPSFPWAAFGA
+217 AGKPLLPWAAFGA
-230 ATVLVILLLGVSS
+230 ATILVILLLGVSS

-256 AQSEPTIEIVEAPI
+256 AQSEPTIEIVDAPI
-270 VLDTTSKPDIQNRLG
+270 VLDTMSKPDIQNRLG
-285 RAITPGRNDRTGSQV
+285 RAVTPGRNDRTGSQV
-300 SEKVLA
+300 SETVLA

-317 GSEWTQVNGLQGGA
+317 GSQWTQVNGLQGGA
-331 SIKLFSTSEGELYAI
+331 SIKLFSTSEGGLYAI
-346 TATGLY
+346 AATGLY
-352 RLANDRNA
+352 RLAKDGNA
-360 WSLINTSLPTEEFL
+360 WSLINTGLPLTEGFL
-374 PITEHRG
+374 PITEHG
-381 ALYLA
+381 GTLYLA
-386 SHKIFTSTDRGETW
+386 SHKIFTSVDRGETW

-419 GAPAQGSQA
+419 GAQGQGSQA
-428 PITMYLAL
+428 PIAMYLAL
-436 LDKGVFRS
+436 LDKGIFRS
-444 TDAGKQWIPINDG
+444 TDAGKQWTPLNDG
-457 LTGKRIYALAAVENT
+457 LTGKRIYVIAAVGNT
-472 AEARHHDDRD
+472 M
-482 RVTSEVFAGTNRGL
+482 FAGTNRGL
-496 YRLNAGAW
+496 YRLNSGVW
-504 DQLSMGT
+504 EQLPVGISE
-511 AKAIYALEVFEKN
+511 AIHALEVFEKN
-524 LYVSAGPDLFTTTNT
+524 IYVSAGPDLFTTTKT
-539 VEEIASD
+539 VAEIAIN
-546 DNASLNSIY
+546 DNTSLNSIY
-555 HSTDLGASWTDITP
+555 HSTDLGTSWMDITP
-569 KDKSALVRTPTGIRF
+569 KDKSALIRTPTGIRF

-590 FLTQNTPK
+590 FLTQSVVK
-598 PHLSDGGQTWTNF
+598 PYLTDGGQTWTNF
-611 ESDLNSFTL
+611 ESDLSSFTL
-620 NKQPLVAVDER
+620 NKQPLVAIDER
-631 TFYRTG
+631 TFYRAG

-660 TTTLDLVLFN
+660 TVTLDLVLFN

-683 STNGGVS
+683 STDGGVS

-699 SGFFAFSKLKIADNV
+699 SGFFAFSKLKIVDNV

-726 VLRLSADGNMLIPV
+726 VLRLSADGNTLIPA
-740 ENIPDFDGE
+740 ESIPDFDGE
-749 GLAIEFWTEAH
+749 ALVTEFWTAAH
-760 FKELKQA
+760 FEELKQA
-767 SLAAGRPVIKNVPAS
+767 DLAAGHPVIKNVPAS
-782 LYLLDVYGGVGGFA
+782 LYLLDVYGGIGGFA

-811 KWKPG
+811 RWKPG
-816 DPEWTNTGLV
+816 APEWTNTGLV
-826 DIGKRSHTGLNKG
+826 DIGKRSDTGLNKG

-883 EIIFV
+883 EIVFV
-888 GSMVY
+888 GSTVY
-893 VATDRGVLASQAG
+893 VATDKGVLASRAG
-906 THWRVITDKV
+906 THWRVITDKM
-916 GAHVV
+916 GAYVV

-941 RLDKRGKWH
+941 RLENRGKWH
-950 KTSPS
+950 KISPS
-955 APKKVVPLVAKN
+955 APKKTVSLVAKN
-967 GNATQVPWEFDPHAT
+967 DNATQVPWEFDPHAT

-990 KNDRLYIAT
+990 SNNKLYIAT

-1007 SLEEE
+1007 SLDEE